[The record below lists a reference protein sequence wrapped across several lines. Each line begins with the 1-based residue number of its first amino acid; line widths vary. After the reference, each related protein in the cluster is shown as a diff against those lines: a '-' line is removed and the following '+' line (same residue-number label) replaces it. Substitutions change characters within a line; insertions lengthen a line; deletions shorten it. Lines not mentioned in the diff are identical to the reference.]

1 MVHDVFIGHAH
12 KDKSVADAI
21 CERLESAGVRC
32 WIAGRDISAGEDW
45 TEATRNAIG
54 SSRVMV
60 LLLSENANSAP
71 HIKREIAH
79 AFYTKCIIIPLRL
92 TNTLPSRD
100 FLFYLGNVRWFD
112 AFSTPAEEHLE
123 ALTASVK
130 ELVPGRT
137 VPPNPMSP
145 PSGIKNSGK
154 DALQVSHGRTL
165 RILKN
170 VVIATGLF
178 AVASLTAFWP
188 WQTEPEDSL
197 EKGNLQPMHPGP
209 SASLDSL
216 PQAPGDAS
224 AGKSAYTYTRFGLWS
239 ASKTGP
245 TPSVQQGRQDT
256 TSSTLDT
263 QPGSAMPLSPSDDQ
277 KPVGEGES
285 LGALDTASARSV
297 QEETTRIS
305 SRRQWRHAKSRSK
318 NHSRRDSKSQGLRFA
333 DIKSRLR
340 RLWHQIVARSK

>member
-71 HIKREIAH
+71 HIQREIAH
-79 AFYTKCIIIPLRL
+79 AFYTKRIIIPLRL

-123 ALTASVK
+123 ALTASIK
-130 ELVPGRT
+130 ELVPGRA

-145 PSGIKNSGK
+145 PSGKKNSGK
-154 DALQVSHGRTL
+154 DALQASHGRTL
-165 RILKN
+165 GILRN

-239 ASKTGP
+239 ASKADP

-263 QPGSAMPLSPSDDQ
+263 QPASAMPSAPPDDQ
-277 KPVGEGES
+277 KPANEAES
-285 LGALDTASARSV
+285 RGALDTASARAV
-297 QEETTRIS
+297 QEDTTRTS
-305 SRRQWRHAKSRSK
+305 SRRQGKLRSK
-318 NHSRRDSKSQGLRFA
+318 SHNGRSSKSHGLRFA
-333 DIKSRLR
+333 DIKSRLS
-340 RLWHQIVARSK
+340 RLWRQIVAKNK

>member
-1 MVHDVFIGHAH
+1 MLDCRTRHFGRRRLDRGYAERYRLQSCDGPLALGKCQFSASYKKRNCTCLLYQVHYH
-12 KDKSVADAI
+12 SVAADQHASQP
-21 CERLESAGVRC
+21 RLSFLSRQCSLVRLVYY
-32 WIAGRDISAGEDW
+32 A
-45 TEATRNAIG
+45 
-54 SSRVMV
+54 
-60 LLLSENANSAP
+60 
-71 HIKREIAH
+71 
-79 AFYTKCIIIPLRL
+79 
-92 TNTLPSRD
+92 
-100 FLFYLGNVRWFD
+100 
-112 AFSTPAEEHLE
+112 AEEHLE

-178 AVASLTAFWP
+178 AVASLAAFWP
-188 WQTEPEDSL
+188 WQTEHEESL
-197 EKGNLQPMHPGP
+197 EKSNLQPMHPGP

-224 AGKSAYTYTRFGLWS
+224 EGKSAYTYTRFGLWS

-277 KPVGEGES
+277 KPVGEGER
-285 LGALDTASARSV
+285 LGALNTASARSV

-318 NHSRRDSKSQGLRFA
+318 SHSRRDSKSQGLRFA

>member
-71 HIKREIAH
+71 HIQREIAH
-79 AFYTKCIIIPLRL
+79 AFYTKRIIIPLRL

-112 AFSTPAEEHLE
+112 AFSSPAEEHLE
-123 ALTASVK
+123 
-130 ELVPGRT
+130 
-137 VPPNPMSP
+137 
-145 PSGIKNSGK
+145 
-154 DALQVSHGRTL
+154 
-165 RILKN
+165 
-170 VVIATGLF
+170 
-178 AVASLTAFWP
+178 
-188 WQTEPEDSL
+188 
-197 EKGNLQPMHPGP
+197 
-209 SASLDSL
+209 
-216 PQAPGDAS
+216 
-224 AGKSAYTYTRFGLWS
+224 
-239 ASKTGP
+239 
-245 TPSVQQGRQDT
+245 
-256 TSSTLDT
+256 LDT
-263 QPGSAMPLSPSDDQ
+263 QPASAIPSSPSDDQ
-277 KPVGEGES
+277 KPVGEGER

-297 QEETTRIS
+297 QEDTARIS
-305 SRRQWRHAKSRSK
+305 SRRQGRQAKSRSK
-318 NHSRRDSKSQGLRFA
+318 SHSGRDSKSQGLRFA